1 MVTFAIYLVAN
12 RTTSWLVTWYVAV
25 DLPFMCTFETDDCA
39 MTVLNGNFT
48 WTRHSGTTVTLDTG
62 PSAAFEGLYYAYV
75 EASFPRLPG
84 DTA

>member
-1 MVTFAIYLVAN
+1 LF
-12 RTTSWLVTWYVAV
+12 AV
-25 DLPFMCTFETDDCA
+25 DLPFRCTFETVIDDCA
-39 MTVLNGNFT
+39 MTQLSGNFT

-62 PSAAFEGLYYAYV
+62 PSAAFEGLYYAYI